1 MPRQAR
7 KKCDSGI
14 YHVMLRGND
23 RTTIFHDDEDCER
36 FLWIL
41 RKCLNPPDPGKDP
54 GKQGRF
60 LSPGEGRD
68 GSFLPSEGK
77 DGSFLPGK
85 QGRFLSPTACDKE
98 TVPLAPPLA
107 PLAPAQLFAYCLMG
121 NHVHLLLREGSEE
134 LSHMMKRIG
143 IRFAA
148 YYQWKYQHTGHV
160 FQDRFRS
167 EPVETDDYFL
177 AVFRYIVLNPVKA
190 GIAGQAGDWPWC
202 SYRPGGPGSTGTGRQ
217 GRFLSPGEGRD
228 GSFPPGKQGRFLSPT
243 ACDKETVPL
252 APLPMDISPEE
263 LEAFILSRQVELHPF
278 RERLS
283 DREAEAVLLQ
293 VTGLQRAGDF
303 VALSKAEQR
312 RLFSVLYENDL
323 TVPQIARLTGVPKS
337 NIARWV

>member
-77 DGSFLPGK
+77 DGSFL
-85 QGRFLSPTACDKE
+85 
-98 TVPLAPPLA
+98 
-107 PLAPAQLFAYCLMG
+107 
-121 NHVHLLLREGSEE
+121 
-134 LSHMMKRIG
+134 
-143 IRFAA
+143 
-148 YYQWKYQHTGHV
+148 
-160 FQDRFRS
+160 
-167 EPVETDDYFL
+167 
-177 AVFRYIVLNPVKA
+177 
-190 GIAGQAGDWPWC
+190 
-202 SYRPGGPGSTGTGRQ
+202 
-217 GRFLSPGEGRD
+217 
-228 GSFPPGKQGRFLSPT
+228 PGKQGRFLSPT